1 VPSLAPIHY
10 IGTPPPGVQLQAPS
24 LPAAT
29 GLPPLG
35 LALRI
40 LAPDEIFIRG
50 RGIDVELGGEI
61 TLGGTLAAPRPS
73 GAFRLRRGQLDI
85 LARRLEFKRGTI
97 AFRAGSFEPEL
108 DLLAQAVTRGYTIS
122 VAVEGSPSAP
132 NITLTSSPELPQ
144 DEVMAQLL
152 FNRTTSNLSP
162 FEIAQIAQA
171 IAQLTGIGGGFDP
184 LGKARALL
192 GLDRLGVGSAVEGQ
206 TGAALEAGKYLMPG
220 VYVGVRQGMQGGQ
233 TGVSVQLEVTPT
245 LKLEGQTA
253 TGPAGDRLGVTWEYE
268 Y

>member
-1 VPSLAPIHY
+1 
-10 IGTPPPGVQLQAPS
+10 
-24 LPAAT
+24 
-29 GLPPLG
+29 
-35 LALRI
+35 
-40 LAPDEIFIRG
+40 
-50 RGIDVELGGEI
+50 
-61 TLGGTLAAPRPS
+61 
-73 GAFRLRRGQLDI
+73 
-85 LARRLEFKRGTI
+85 
-97 AFRAGSFEPEL
+97 
-108 DLLAQAVTRGYTIS
+108 
-122 VAVEGSPSAP
+122 VAVEGSPQAP
-132 NITLTSSPELPQ
+132 DITLTSSPELPQ
-144 DEVMAQLL
+144 DEVMAELL
-152 FNRTTSNLSP
+152 FNRATSGLSP

-206 TGAALEAGKYLMPG
+206 TGASLEAGKYLMPG

-233 TGVSVQLEVTPT
+233 TGVNVQLEVTPT